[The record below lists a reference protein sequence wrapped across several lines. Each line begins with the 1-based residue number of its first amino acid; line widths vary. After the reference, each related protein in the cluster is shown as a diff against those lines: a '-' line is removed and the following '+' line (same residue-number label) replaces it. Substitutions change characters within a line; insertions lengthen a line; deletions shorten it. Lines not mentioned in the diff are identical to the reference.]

1 MVSNHHLKL
10 TLLLAVRRLR
20 LLVSVRSTRNEP
32 SKHVHTTSM
41 SYRHRTRLPV
51 QVLNDGMKRVS
62 HNNLYTQ
69 RGCAQCACVVQSVP
83 GGLPIPRETTN

>member
-1 MVSNHHLKL
+1 MVSNHHPKL

-20 LLVSVRSTRNEP
+20 LLVRSTRT
-32 SKHVHTTSM
+32 VTTEQT
-41 SYRHRTRLPV
+41 RTYYEYELPAPHALTS
-51 QVLNDGMKRVS
+51 VLNDGMKRVS